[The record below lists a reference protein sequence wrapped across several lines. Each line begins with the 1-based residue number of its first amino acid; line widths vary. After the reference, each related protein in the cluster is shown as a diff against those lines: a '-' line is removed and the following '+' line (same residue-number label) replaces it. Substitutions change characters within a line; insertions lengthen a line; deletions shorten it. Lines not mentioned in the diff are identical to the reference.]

1 MAFEILP
8 AIDLRAGRC
17 VRLLQGDYARE
28 TVFSDDPIAIARRW
42 AEAGARRLH
51 IVDLDGARLGRSEN
65 LPVVSRIAAA
75 VPLPIQLGGGIR
87 DRAAILAA
95 LEAGVQ
101 RVILGTALVTGDAA
115 AVEALL
121 GEFGEQAV
129 VGVDARDGRVAVQGW
144 TQTTDRDATELARE
158 LEARGARRLIY
169 TDIRSDGMLA
179 GPNLDGIRR
188 MCEALSIPVI
198 AAGGVS
204 SAEDVRRL
212 AELAP
217 LGLEGAIIGKAL
229 YTGAVRLEELV

>member
-28 TVFSDDPIAIARRW
+28 TVFSDDPVAIARRW

-51 IVDLDGARLGRSEN
+51 IVDLDGARTGHSEN

-87 DRAAILAA
+87 DRVAILAA

-115 AVEALL
+115 GVEALL
-121 GEFGEQAV
+121 GEFGERAV

-144 TQTTDRDATELARE
+144 TETTDRDAIELARD
-158 LEARGARRLIY
+158 LEARGARRLVY

-229 YTGAVRLEELV
+229 YTGAVRLEDLL